1 MSRRPLNITKRLLPI
16 LFMTTSL
23 CAAPPQERKLGNA
36 PVVVE
41 LFTSQGCSSC
51 PPADALLRELARD
64 ASLRGRV
71 IPLAYHVD
79 YWNRLG
85 WSDPF
90 SSADWSRRQQF
101 YVRQLRADSAYTPQ
115 AVVGGTQQF
124 VGSNRAQLDAAIAR
138 ASAEA
143 PAGMLRV
150 TSTVAGDQLTVN
162 VHADVTRSGKWDVM
176 IAVVEDDLTTRVA
189 NGENGGRTFNEDAVV
204 RRLERAGGVTS
215 GTFDKMLTIPIDRSW
230 KRDRIHVAAFLQDHA
245 TLAIGGAAAA
255 R

>member
-1 MSRRPLNITKRLLPI
+1 MKRLVPL
-16 LFMTTSL
+16 LFITATL
-23 CAAPPQERKLGNA
+23 CAAPPQERKLGMT

-90 SSADWSRRQQF
+90 SSADWSRRQMF

-115 AVVGGTQQF
+115 AVVGGREQF
-124 VGSNRAQLDAAIAR
+124 VGSNRAQLDAALAR
-138 ASAEA
+138 ASAQP
-143 PAGMLRV
+143 PAGALRV
-150 TSTVAGDQLTVN
+150 TQATNGNALNVS
-162 VHADVTRSGKWDVM
+162 VHADVAQSGKWDVM
-176 IAVVEDDLTTRVA
+176 VAVVEDELTTRVA
-189 NGENGGRTFNEDAVV
+189 AGENGGRTFTEDAVV
-204 RRLERAGGVTS
+204 RKLERAGSVAVG
-215 GTFDKMLTIPIDRSW
+215 GFDKMLTIPLEPAW
-230 KRDRIHVAAFLQDHA
+230 KRDRVHVVAFLQDHA